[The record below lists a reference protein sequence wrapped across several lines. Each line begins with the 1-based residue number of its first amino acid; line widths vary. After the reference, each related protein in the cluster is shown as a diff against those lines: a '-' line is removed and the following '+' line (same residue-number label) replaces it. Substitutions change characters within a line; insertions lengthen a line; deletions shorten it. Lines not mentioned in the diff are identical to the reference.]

1 MPSASVVIESRCT
14 RRAGLAW
21 LAAWAAA
28 TLLGKAQA
36 ADAPAAALPT
46 AAGSANALLPPL
58 RAELVKT
65 GLYLITGGG
74 GNVLLRLSAAGAV
87 LVNGKQAGFYRP
99 LMAQVRKISR
109 LSDLPLR
116 VLMLTDAADHHAA
129 NQALFAAAGVAT
141 LVQQSARPLLPPA
154 LAGPAAPL
162 AASLAAPVAVAPAPA
177 PAPAPAVVVTF
188 DRDYHLQIGGVE
200 VVMVHVGPV
209 RTPADSVVL
218 FPDLKV
224 LAVGDLYT
232 TATPTAAMVPAGG
245 LAGWS
250 QALARLMAMDF
261 DLVIASDGPPLR
273 RADLAALQARVDALA
288 AVPGAQ
294 QPRP

>member
-1 MPSASVVIESRCT
+1 MPSASVVTDHRCT
-14 RRAGLAW
+14 RRAGLAQ

-28 TLLGKAQA
+28 PLLGKAQA
-36 ADAPAAALPT
+36 ADATTATLPS
-46 AAGSANALLPPL
+46 AAGPATTVPPL
-58 RAELVKT
+58 HTELVKT
-65 GLYLITGGG
+65 GLYLISGGG

-87 LVNGKQAGFYRP
+87 LVNGKQAGVYRP

-109 LSDLPLR
+109 LSDLPVR

-141 LVQQSARPLLPPA
+141 LVQQSARPLLPAA
-154 LAGPAAPL
+154 LAGPAASL
-162 AASLAAPVAVAPAPA
+162 AASASASASSPAPA
-177 PAPAPAVVVTF
+177 PAAVVTF
-188 DRDYHLQIGGVE
+188 DRDYHLQIGGIE

-232 TATPTAAMVPAGG
+232 TATPTAAQAPAGG

-250 QALARLMAMDF
+250 QALACMMAMDF
-261 DLVIASDGPPLR
+261 DLVIASEGPPLR

-288 AVPGAQ
+288 AVSGAQ